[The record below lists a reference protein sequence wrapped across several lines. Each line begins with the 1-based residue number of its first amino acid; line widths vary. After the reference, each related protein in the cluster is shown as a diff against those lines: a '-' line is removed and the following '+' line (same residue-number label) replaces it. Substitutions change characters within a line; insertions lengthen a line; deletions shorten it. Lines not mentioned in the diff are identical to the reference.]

1 MDAGVLLSIPT
12 ESIAVRVVIAS
23 LVAVLLGR
31 LLLRAGLRVPR
42 VRAATALIPAGALLV
57 VVAVCWGRLRLPAVM
72 LPVDAV
78 DALPVRV
85 RDTYLHFAPIAL
97 PLFVGVWASIATLR
111 ISLRLHRLWRIR
123 RQAAAAFTL
132 GTTAPASVRRLTA
145 SVAARMRVAAPPVA
159 IVPGCPGGASVV
171 GLRRTVVLL
180 DQELVDCMDEEELEG
195 VLAHELAHV
204 RRRDNLVAFVL
215 GFVRDLAFFVP
226 GGRWALKELHAEREL
241 AADQLAVTTTR
252 RPGALASGLLKVMD
266 TSTPGVACAAL
277 APSGTLVGR
286 VRRLVEDTEPVGRL
300 RGGLELTLVAAALTT
315 AVTAALQV
323 PPMLAG
329 HAGERDAM
337 AVVWA
342 ASGQTTAQEQVVDG
356 GESRAFDV
364 YRRTRIT
371 QSHATATKPVIDD
384 DPHEVRPSVLRA
396 CASDTGGA
404 VCPHPTLR
412 GGLGLAPRP
421 VVRVDDGL
429 VSQWRANRVVSTN
442 DGIGLYWL
450 ERVS

>member
-42 VRAATALIPAGALLV
+42 IRAATALIPAGALLV
-57 VVAVCWGRLRLPAVM
+57 VVAVCWGRLRVPAVM

-85 RDTYLHFAPIAL
+85 RDTYLHFAPIAV
-97 PLFVGVWASIATLR
+97 PLFVGVWSAIASLR
-111 ISLRLHRLWRIR
+111 IGVRLTRMWRLRRKV
-123 RQAAAAFTL
+123 AAAFTL
-132 GTTAPASVRRLTA
+132 GTTAPAPVRALTA
-145 SVAARMRVAAPPVA
+145 SVASRMRVGAPPVA
-159 IVPGCPGGASVV
+159 IVPGCAGGASVV
-171 GLRRTVVLL
+171 GLRRPVVLL
-180 DQELVDCMDEEELEG
+180 DADLVACMDEEELEG
-195 VLAHELAHV
+195 VIAHELAHV
-204 RRRDNLVAFVL
+204 RRRDNLVALVL
-215 GFVRDLAFFVP
+215 GIVRDLAFFVP

-241 AADQLAVTTTR
+241 AADQLAVGTTR

-266 TSTPGVACAAL
+266 TATPGVACAAL

-286 VRRLVEDTEPVGRL
+286 VKQLVDDPAPVGRL
-300 RGGLELTLVAAALTT
+300 RGGVELTLVATAMTAAV
-315 AVTAALQV
+315 AAALQV

-342 ASGQTTAQEQVVDG
+342 ASGQATAQQAIQDP
-356 GESRAFDV
+356 GEARVFAV
-364 YRRTRIT
+364 YQRTRIG
-371 QSHATATKPVIDD
+371 QSPATTARPIIDD

-396 CASDTGGA
+396 CASPVGAA
-404 VCPHPTLR
+404 VCPEPHR
-412 GGLGLAPRP
+412 HGGLGLTPKP
-421 VVRVDDGL
+421 VIRVDDGL

-450 ERVS
+450 ERVP